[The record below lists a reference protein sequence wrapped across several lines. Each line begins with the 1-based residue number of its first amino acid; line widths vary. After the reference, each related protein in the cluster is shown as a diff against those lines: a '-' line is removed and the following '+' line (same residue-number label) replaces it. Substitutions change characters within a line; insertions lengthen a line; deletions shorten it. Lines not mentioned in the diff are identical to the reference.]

1 MTAPAVERKAYDIKQ
16 AAALYGVST
25 DVLRKAIH
33 AGTLRAKKN
42 GARYLFSADALA
54 AWFQSLDDA

>member
-1 MTAPAVERKAYDIKQ
+1 
-16 AAALYGVST
+16 VST